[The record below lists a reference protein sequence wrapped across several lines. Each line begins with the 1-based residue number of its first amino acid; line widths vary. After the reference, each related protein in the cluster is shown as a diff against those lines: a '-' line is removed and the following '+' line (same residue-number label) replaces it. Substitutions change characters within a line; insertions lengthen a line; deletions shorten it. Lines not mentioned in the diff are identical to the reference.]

1 MSPTSQRILH
11 IAIPSIISNITVP
24 LLGLIDVTIVGHLGS
39 ASYIGAIAVGGM
51 LFNMIY
57 WIFGF
62 LRMDKRP
69 DGTSLRSTRS
79 EGGNP
84 HPAAFYWYQPDA
96 GTSSS
101 YPAISDTSDSF

>member
-39 ASYIGAIAVGGM
+39 ASYIGAIAVGSM

-62 LRMDKRP
+62 LRM
-69 DGTSLRSTRS
+69 GTSGLTAQSYGAHDLKEVTRILLRST
-79 EGGNP
+79 G
-84 HPAAFYWYQPDA
+84 
-96 GTSSS
+96 
-101 YPAISDTSDSF
+101 ISLMLALALLILQYRRYR